1 LALDTRCYGLP
12 MAGGVNMEGRG
23 PLMDWQGDGISPMQQ
38 GVRVQGDD
46 GGARE
51 IEMGRVSLVY
61 SILAFIDRV
70 PLFTY

>member
-1 LALDTRCYGLP
+1 

-38 GVRVQGDD
+38 GVRVQG